1 MMSGMPR
8 NRHRLPIDLARLR
21 APRSLGLTVAWRA
34 GRRLDAGDIRMS
46 ESVAD
51 HLRSA
56 VTTSL
61 ARVRESDLRAYGPDM
76 HLETEEV
83 LYVNDADLVSASGL
97 GGVLFPDQPLRTIS
111 ARTLP
116 ERPLVLYAVTFE
128 SAGEPVAFVRKTNP
142 RKSAAAGR
150 MLALLGNTLTG
161 ADKPVFT
168 LDPSF
173 DLIVTPGGVVALD
186 QGVFELLFKETD
198 AVLEAIP
205 GWVEAIAAHLPLAG
219 DGAALLEE
227 KALTSSRLRRRL
239 RAINE
244 RGHLAHVDIARVRA
258 HIRAL
263 GLEEADFI
271 DGDELVVD
279 EADPMTLLELLNEDL
294 FTGGLT
300 DTGFRSERK
309 STRA

>member
-56 VTTSL
+56 VTTTL
-61 ARVRESDLRAYGPDM
+61 ARVRESDLRPYGPDM

-97 GGVLFPDQPLRTIS
+97 GDVLFPDQPLQTIS

-173 DLIVTPGGVVALD
+173 DLIVTPGA
-186 QGVFELLFKETD
+186 
-198 AVLEAIP
+198 
-205 GWVEAIAAHLPLAG
+205 
-219 DGAALLEE
+219 
-227 KALTSSRLRRRL
+227 SSRLTRASSSFCSRRPMRSWRRSPAGSRPSPRTCRSRATARHSSRRR
-239 RAINE
+239 R
-244 RGHLAHVDIARVRA
+244 
-258 HIRAL
+258 
-263 GLEEADFI
+263 
-271 DGDELVVD
+271 
-279 EADPMTLLELLNEDL
+279 
-294 FTGGLT
+294 
-300 DTGFRSERK
+300 
-309 STRA
+309 

>member
-1 MMSGMPR
+1 MPR
-8 NRHRLPIDLARLR
+8 NRHRLPIDLERLR
-21 APRSLGLTVAWRA
+21 APRAIGLTVAWRA
-34 GRRLDAGDIRMS
+34 GRRLDASDIRVS

-51 HLRSA
+51 HLRDA
-56 VTTSL
+56 VTTTL
-61 ARVRESDLRAYGPDM
+61 AQVRERDLRAYGPDM
-76 HLETEEV
+76 QLETEEA
-83 LYVNDADLVSASGL
+83 LYVNDADLVSESGL
-97 GGVLFPDQPLRTIS
+97 AAVLLPDQPLQTIS

-116 ERPLVLYAVTFE
+116 ERPLVLYAVTFQ

-142 RKSAAAGR
+142 RKSATAGR
-150 MLALLGNTLTG
+150 MLALLGNTLTD

-173 DLIVTPGGVVALD
+173 DLIVTPRGVVALV

-205 GWVEAIAAHLPLAG
+205 GWVGAIAAHLPLAG

-244 RGHLAHVDIARVRA
+244 RGHLAHVDIARVQA

-309 STRA
+309 SPRA